1 MQEEIKKAVDFVIS
15 EGARFADIRLEK
27 GYATTLELRDGVFR
41 EMSYGIDEGVG
52 VRVLYKNSW
61 GFSSS
66 NELSKPRIK
75 AAFEDALRVGRALS
89 LSKSESEKL
98 ESEKSE
104 LKKKRE
110 EEAVKMAGAK
120 PRSDHFKLKPKINP
134 EDVSVEEKKRLVKA
148 AYKAAT
154 QHSPL
159 VKSVSILYLDG
170 YEEKTYADSEG
181 CFVVTE
187 MPAVFLRVR
196 VVAKKGSVLQEGV
209 ESVGAVAGFEVVAE
223 EGEVAKGEAAEGV
236 AAKGVAAEGVAA
248 EGNPEVVGVKAADK
262 AVRLLDAEQPPA
274 GEFPVIMDSKLTG
287 VFMHE
292 ALGHAAEADHV
303 LCGESI
309 LKDKLGEQVAYE
321 GLTVADDP
329 TVAGSHGYYKYDD
342 EGLRA
347 RRTEIIKNGVLVSY
361 LHTRET
367 AGRLEATPT
376 ANARAAD
383 YSEVPLVRMSNTV
396 VEAGSRAGAGRG
408 WSFEEMLE
416 GVRFGI
422 YAKGMRG
429 GQVDTV
435 RGEFQ
440 FSAEEAFLIEK
451 GRLTKRLKNVSLSG
465 RTLEVLK
472 EIDAV
477 GQEKKRGSIGFCG
490 KDGQEVPVSE
500 FAPHVRVKRILVGG
514 AAAGGS

>member
-104 LKKKRE
+104 LEKKRE

-223 EGEVAKGEAAEGV
+223 EGEVAKGVAAEGAAAEGA
-236 AAKGVAAEGVAA
+236 AAKGVAA

-514 AAAGGS
+514 AAGGS